1 MTLSL
6 PPLLF
11 LHANGYPAGVYRRF
25 LEPLAGRRALHAIE
39 ALGADAQHGPGRG
52 WRRLHAQVCSVIERL
67 PEGPLDLVGHSMG
80 GWLAAMAAARQRGR
94 PVRVVLIDSP
104 MVLGWRDGQ
113 LVGFYIADQ
122 LLDESTL
129 HNICVDPRHQGE
141 GIGRLLL
148 AHYLQ
153 TSAAAGCRCWW
164 LEVRRSNLCAQH
176 LYLQAGYQQVGVRK
190 GYYRAEQGSEDALV
204 MCRGAVE

>member
-1 MTLSL
+1 MLPSEQAAHRFPGSESL
-6 PPLLF
+6 LQESF
-11 LHANGYPAGVYRRF
+11 G
-25 LEPLAGRRALHAIE
+25 
-39 ALGADAQHGPGRG
+39 
-52 WRRLHAQVCSVIERL
+52 ERYCT
-67 PEGPLDLVGHSMG
+67 VG
-80 GWLAAMAAARQRGR
+80 
-94 PVRVVLIDSP
+94 
-104 MVLGWRDGQ
+104 GWRDGQ

-153 TSAAAGCRCWW
+153 ASDAAGCGSGGR
-164 LEVRRSNLCAQH
+164 EVRRSNLCAQH

>member
-1 MTLSL
+1 MLEYRPLTLADVPAMLPIERGAHRIPWSESL
-6 PPLLF
+6 LQDSF
-11 LHANGYPAGVYRRF
+11 GERY
-25 LEPLAGRRALHAIE
+25 
-39 ALGADAQHGPGRG
+39 
-52 WRRLHAQVCSVIERL
+52 CSV
-67 PEGPLDLVGHSMG
+67 G
-80 GWLAAMAAARQRGR
+80 
-94 PVRVVLIDSP
+94 
-104 MVLGWRDGQ
+104 GWRDGQ

-129 HNICVDPRHQGE
+129 HNICVDPGYQGQ
-141 GIGRLLL
+141 GLGRELL

-153 TSAAAGCRCWW
+153 QSAAAGCRCWW